1 MMMKVLVIYT
11 GGTIGMVPSDQ
22 GYVPVSGFHDRVLEQ
37 LGSAADQLPEYDLVE
52 LDRLIDSANVVPQ
65 DWCEIAR
72 TLERHWAQYDGF
84 VVLHGTDTMA
94 YTASAL
100 SFMLRGIDKPVILT
114 GSQIPL
120 AELRNDALDNLIT
133 SLMLAASGEIHEV
146 CVYFNGRLL
155 RGNRA
160 RKVRSTGFDAFDSPN
175 CPWLGQVGIH
185 IDLRHDLLLPAGT
198 PDFCI
203 PQLDPSAVV
212 ALSVFPGMPARLIE
226 SALDDPRVKGLVLHT
241 YGVGNPPDADL
252 ALIGALEQA
261 CARGVAVLN
270 VTQCHQGAV
279 SQGAYATGATLN
291 RIGVIPGS
299 DLTPEAAFTKLHLL
313 LAQDLF
319 GEQLSDALSHPLCGE
334 CA

>member
-1 MMMKVLVIYT
+1 MKVLVIYT
-11 GGTIGMVPSDQ
+11 GGTIGMVSSDL
-22 GYVPVSGFHDRVLEQ
+22 GYVPASGFHERVLDQ
-37 LGSAADQLPEYDLVE
+37 LGRAARQLPEYDLIE

-65 DWCEIAR
+65 DWCDMAKV
-72 TLERHWAQYDGF
+72 LERHWAQYDGF
-84 VVLHGTDTMA
+84 VVLHGTDTLA

-133 SLMLAASGEIHEV
+133 SLMLAARSEIPEV

-160 RKVRSTGFDAFDSPN
+160 RKVRTSGFDAFDSPN

-185 IDLRHDLLLPAGT
+185 IDLRHDLLLSAGK

-203 PQLDPSAVV
+203 PQLDPLAVV
-212 ALSVFPGMPARLIE
+212 ALSVFPGMPSRLIE
-226 SALDDPRVKGLVLHT
+226 SVLDEPQVRGLVLQT
-241 YGVGNPPDADL
+241 YGAGNPPDADVE
-252 ALIGALEQA
+252 LIRALERA
-261 CARGVAVLN
+261 CERGVAVLN
-270 VTQCHQGAV
+270 ITQCYQGAV

-291 RIGVIPGS
+291 RIGVVPGA
-299 DLTPEAAFTKLHLL
+299 DLTPEAAFTKLHFL
-313 LAQDLF
+313 LAQDLT
-319 GEQLSDALSHPLCGE
+319 GEQLKDALSRPLCGE